1 MSIAKKTMLYRL
13 AIDGIGIYEAYKNI
27 LFRRYPFDVA
37 KTLWKGIV
45 DASSWLPKPHV
56 DDYSKDL
63 VSWFTEAG
71 LEMFKKTVFR
81 KMSMEI
87 EYEDIDFYK
96 KPLEDC
102 ECIVYQDEWQIVEKI
117 SLSRDERAEDE

>member
-1 MSIAKKTMLYRL
+1 MSRAKKTMLYRL
-13 AIDGIGIYEAYKNI
+13 AIDSIGVYEAYKKM
-27 LFRRYPFDVA
+27 LFRRYPFGIA
-37 KTLWKGIV
+37 KTLWKDIV

-87 EYEDIDFYK
+87 EYEDIDFYEK
-96 KPLEDC
+96 LLEDC
-102 ECIVYQDEWQIVEKI
+102 KNIAYQDKWQIVEKTA
-117 SLSRDERAEDE
+117 LSRDERAEDE

>member
-1 MSIAKKTMLYRL
+1 M
-13 AIDGIGIYEAYKNI
+13 
-27 LFRRYPFDVA
+27 
-37 KTLWKGIV
+37 WKDIV
-45 DASSWLPKPHV
+45 DASSWLPKPHI

-87 EYEDIDFYK
+87 EYEDIDFYE

-102 ECIVYQDEWQIVEKI
+102 ESIAYQDKWQIVEKQH
-117 SLSRDERAEDE
+117 